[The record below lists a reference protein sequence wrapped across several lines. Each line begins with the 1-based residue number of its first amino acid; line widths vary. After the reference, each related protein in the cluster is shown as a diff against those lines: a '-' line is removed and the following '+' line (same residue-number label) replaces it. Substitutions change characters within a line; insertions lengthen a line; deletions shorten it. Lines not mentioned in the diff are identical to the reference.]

1 MGLFKGI
8 RSIVKIFFLA
18 LITVIALGIFIKLD
32 YSKALETPNSQD
44 TTKISLEITQGE
56 TTDDIL
62 SSLVESG
69 LLKEKWL
76 NYAKIYLILEDLS
89 SSLQAGTYHLPKNL
103 SILEIIDTLQN
114 GRDPDNWVTI
124 PEGLRKDTMADLIAE
139 EIPSFSKDTFLAL
152 TTDQTFIDTLD
163 MPVELQDLEGYL
175 FPDTYAFAPEATEED
190 IIKRIIENFK
200 TIVGTEDS
208 YEDINFA
215 SIVEREGFDN
225 EDRPTIAGI
234 LIKRYNEGWKLG
246 SSVTVLYYFKTWKEE
261 TLTSEDLADTS
272 NPYNTYA
279 LVGLPPTPICNP
291 GLESI
296 EAMRNPIET
305 DYYYFIRGKDTDE
318 KAGETHYGVTY
329 EDHQENINNYLR

>member
-18 LITVIALGIFIKLD
+18 LITVIVLGVAIKLN
-32 YSKALETPNSQD
+32 YNKALETPNSND
-44 TTKISLEITQGE
+44 STKVLLEIVKGE

-62 SSLVESG
+62 NSLVENG
-69 LLKEKWL
+69 LLKGKWV
-76 NYAKIYLILEDLS
+76 NYAKIYLKFEDLS

-103 SILEIIDTLQN
+103 TITELIETLQN

-124 PEGLRKDTMADLIAE
+124 PEGLRKDTIADLIAE
-139 EIPSFSKDTFLAL
+139 EIPNFSKETFLAL
-152 TTDQTFIDTLD
+152 TVDQTFIDTLEIS
-163 MPVELQDLEGYL
+163 VALQNLEGYL

-190 IIKRIIENFK
+190 IITRMVENFK
-200 TIVGTEDS
+200 TTVGTEDS
-208 YEDINFA
+208 YEDIIFA

-225 EDRPTIAGI
+225 KDRAIIAGI

-246 SSVTVLYYFKTWKEE
+246 SSVTVLYHFKTWDEE
-261 TLTSEDLADTS
+261 ILTSEDLSDTT

-296 EAMRNPIET
+296 EAIRNPVET
-305 DYYYFIRGKDTDE
+305 DYYYFIHGNDHV
-318 KAGETHYGVTY
+318 THYGVTH